1 MSQAVDHKPDP
12 EDGTHTVGNYLTFRG
27 SDLFGALLYTTVLP
41 WQQPAIWFLICFC
54 TGTLRYLRATR
65 PGFASLPV
73 AQRRRSYR
81 LYTWL
86 HVAAIGSAAY
96 FVYVPD
102 SMLMRVLLGVHL
114 FGAATVAA
122 LRLSADFLRN
132 AVAVTLIIAPTALR
146 CMVEGVTQGSAL
158 LFMIGMGG
166 VFMIITVTMAS
177 RFHERTIDQQ
187 FEQRRRAERAADAM
201 AGVGLAKSRFFAAVS
216 HDLRQPVHAIG
227 LYLDPLVK
235 LSLASG
241 NADARRAVE
250 GIRLSWKALDGLLS
264 QVLDL
269 TRMDAGVLQP
279 RMESVELAP
288 LVRSLIMQHSAAA
301 ERAGVRLIALAGE
314 GRFAMADDLM
324 LKRVVSNLIDN
335 AVKFSWRG
343 GMVVVAVRRSHRAWR
358 IQVRDAGKGIP
369 ASAQANIFEEFVQ
382 IGNDARDR
390 QQGYGL
396 GLTISRRFTNLMEGS
411 LSVRSA
417 PGRGCVMTVTLQEG
431 TPHDRSVDPL
441 AVSGIF
447 PLAAFALPALPDAAG
462 AQPDLSLPVLP
473 PRDILLVEDDLLVAS
488 AMRQLLQSWG
498 QSVVH
503 VETAA
508 EALARADNS
517 QIAICDVRLPQGKS
531 GVDVALQLRDRGKKV
546 LLITGET
553 DSEVRR
559 AADEHG
565 LPLLIKPV
573 SSARLLRTLL
583 DISA

>member
-1 MSQAVDHKPDP
+1 MNADHNKPDP
-12 EDGTHTVGNYLTFRG
+12 EDVTHTFANYLIFRV
-27 SDLFGALLYTTVLP
+27 SDLFGALLYMTALP
-41 WQQPAIWFLICFC
+41 WAKPAIWFAIVFC
-54 TGTLRYLRATR
+54 TGTLRYLRANR
-65 PGFASLPV
+65 PGFALLPV

-86 HVAAIGSAAY
+86 HMAAIGSAAY
-96 FVYVPD
+96 FAYDAD
-102 SMLMRVLLGVHL
+102 SLLMRLLLGVHL

-132 AVAVTLIIAPTALR
+132 AVGVSLIIAPTSLR
-146 CMVEGVTQGSAL
+146 AMAEGAAQSHAL
-158 LFMIGMGG
+158 LFLMGVGGFCMIATVIMG
-166 VFMIITVTMAS
+166 S
-177 RFHERTIDQQ
+177 RFHERALDQQ
-187 FEQRRRAERAADAM
+187 YEQRRRAERAADAM

-227 LYLDPLVK
+227 LYLDPLAK
-235 LSLASG
+235 LSMASG
-241 NADARRAVE
+241 NPDAQRAVE

-301 ERAGVRLIALAGE
+301 ERAGVRLIALCDE

-335 AVKFSWRG
+335 AIKFSWRG
-343 GMVVVAVRRSHRAWR
+343 GVVVVAVRPSHKAWR

-369 ASAQANIFEEFVQ
+369 AADQANIFEEFVQ

-390 QQGYGL
+390 QLGYGL
-396 GLTISRRFTNLMEGS
+396 GLTISRRFTHLMEGS
-411 LSVRSA
+411 LTVRSA
-417 PGRGCVMTVTLQEG
+417 PGRGCVMTVTLQRG
-431 TPHDRSVDPL
+431 DPHDRAVDPL
-441 AVSGIF
+441 AVSGVF
-447 PLAAFALPALPDAAG
+447 PLAAVALPALPADTGAAPAG
-462 AQPDLSLPVLP
+462 PPAQALPG
-473 PRDILLVEDDLLVAS
+473 RNILLVEDDLLVAS

-498 QSVVH
+498 QGVVH
-503 VETAA
+503 VESAA
-508 EALARADNS
+508 EALSRCENV
-517 QIAICDVRLPQGKS
+517 QVAICDVRLPDGQS
-531 GVDVALQLRDRGKKV
+531 GIDVALQLRGKGKKV

-553 DSEVRR
+553 GSQVRR

-573 SSARLLRTLL
+573 SSSRLLRTLR
-583 DISA
+583 DI